1 MLRRIRCGLITS
13 LTFLTALLVFEAQA
27 QTAEPNAADAGES
40 LLGSMDWWEDGLS
53 EMCYYDA
60 EETIYGKKRQFTRV
74 QLVNRQWM
82 DRVAGVKTSKDA
94 DEAIPVLKFNIAEE
108 IPTENY
114 NYRYL
119 TTVFVRRDT
128 LEPFKMVT
136 SSQEWCGTT
145 FKHLRWGSSRME
157 LKCFSYFDGEGDV
170 TFGLE
175 REVFPF
181 EVLPILAR
189 GVVADGKERQLK
201 VLVPMRGTH
210 LVQPTVSE
218 IRLGVDPSSKTS
230 KPRKTKAGVFNV
242 RRVIASAGDGEIA
255 WFDVEADAPHR
266 LIAFTAGG
274 VSGELKHFE
283 KRPYWDRSNASSYHA
298 VGAAP

>member
-1 MLRRIRCGLITS
+1 MRI
-13 LTFLTALLVFEAQA
+13 
-27 QTAEPNAADAGES
+27 
-40 LLGSMDWWEDGLS
+40 
-53 EMCYYDA
+53 
-60 EETIYGKKRQFTRV
+60 
-74 QLVNRQWM
+74 
-82 DRVAGVKTSKDA
+82 
-94 DEAIPVLKFNIAEE
+94 AIPKENHPGENRVPITPESAKKLCRMGAE
-108 IPTENY
+108 
-114 NYRYL
+114 L
-119 TTVFVRRDT
+119 VV
-128 LEPFKMVT
+128 
-136 SSQEWCGTT
+136 
-145 FKHLRWGSSRME
+145 
-157 LKCFSYFDGEGDV
+157 EG
-170 TFGLE
+170 
-175 REVFPF
+175 
-181 EVLPILAR
+181 R